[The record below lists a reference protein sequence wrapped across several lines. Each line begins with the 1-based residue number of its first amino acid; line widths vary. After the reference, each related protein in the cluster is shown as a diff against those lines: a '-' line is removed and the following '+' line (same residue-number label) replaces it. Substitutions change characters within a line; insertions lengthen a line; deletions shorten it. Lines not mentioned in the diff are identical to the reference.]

1 MGFLSPHTIKLY
13 KIIVQTIW
21 KPTYWDNT
29 LIREDR
35 NKSNG
40 NKFLGSIMKKIEE
53 VKNFVVN
60 KVGSIFQLSKN

>member
-35 NKSNG
+35 NKSNV

-60 KVGSIFQLSKN
+60 KVESIFQLSKN